1 VDLNYSC
8 HQGHMSVTGFKGNS
22 IENGWTLRVEGKGE
36 GTEEN
41 GYKVYINFGY
51 KAESLEKLASFR
63 NDK

>member
-1 VDLNYSC
+1 
-8 HQGHMSVTGFKGNS
+8 MSVTGFKGNS